1 MDFHKPKR
9 LLGLFGKR
17 HSSSTTRRPSQG
29 EDDYSQRD
37 LSIKKSSSSSS
48 ADDLNIIR
56 LTSQRDVLM
65 EELRLTKANL
75 DKEKKTTHDLNQR
88 LIMKAISIDC
98 QLAETEERFAQSRA
112 KIDAANTN
120 NKEMSDKLLAVRM
133 ENQNLMK
140 RTAALARRDQIQ
152 KATIMASNA
161 EIIKLMSN
169 VEAFQE
175 RFLSL
180 HDAVKTHKAK
190 FQENVPVPQKE
201 EASTAGGGGG
211 CGGDDKATKEERIPI
226 VPLNTSTS
234 EDSLTPFE
242 QDQMSL
248 SDEKQQDRNSYAARV
263 KEFQAKLD
271 DFNAK
276 RQELESKQRD
286 HSSKEHA
293 WHVERDDLFACIKK
307 LKSNNKEMKKK
318 FVQTLKKHQ
327 WKWHKEKE
335 KLLKKVG
342 DLEVWLEEK
351 DVELLLA
358 KNALRDAY
366 AATRE
371 YNVNNG
377 DKEGRGGIEKTDTFS
392 TLDTQDEDSLSTCSS
407 TSLSIA
413 YSLTDNTSNL
423 SKNDQDADDM
433 TTLSSVFEPLVIQPS
448 GSFSSTRCLDTPPR
462 SNSSSTSTAT
472 NSNNTTTS
480 TTS

>member
-1 MDFHKPKR
+1 
-9 LLGLFGKR
+9 
-17 HSSSTTRRPSQG
+17 
-29 EDDYSQRD
+29 
-37 LSIKKSSSSSS
+37 
-48 ADDLNIIR
+48 
-56 LTSQRDVLM
+56 M

-75 DKEKKTTHDLNQR
+75 EKEKKTTHDLNQR

-98 QLAETEERFAQSRA
+98 QLADTEERLAQSRG
-112 KIDAANTN
+112 KIDAANTK

-161 EIIKLMSN
+161 EIIRLMST
-169 VEAFQE
+169 VEAFQD

-180 HDAVKTHKAK
+180 HDAVKLHKEK
-190 FQENVPVPQKE
+190 YQEDAPQKE
-201 EASTAGGGGG
+201 EASTAAA
-211 CGGDDKATKEERIPI
+211 DDDNKANEDESSQI

-234 EDSLTPFE
+234 DDSLTPFE
-242 QDQMSL
+242 EDQMSL
-248 SDEKQQDRNSYAARV
+248 SEKQDRNSYAARV
-263 KEFQAKLD
+263 KEFQEKLD

-286 HSSKEHA
+286 HSSKEQA

-307 LKSNNKEMKKK
+307 LKSNNKEIKKK

-351 DVELLLA
+351 DAELLLA
-358 KNALRDAY
+358 KNALKDTY
-366 AATRE
+366 DTRE
-371 YNVNNG
+371 Y
-377 DKEGRGGIEKTDTFS
+377 KGGIEKTDTFS
-392 TLDTQDEDSLSTCSS
+392 TFDTQDEDSLSTCSS

-423 SKNDQDADDM
+423 SKNGQDADEI
-433 TTLSSVFEPLVIQPS
+433 TTLSSVFEPLVIRPS
-448 GSFSSTRCLDTPPR
+448 GSFSSTQCLDTPPR
-462 SNSSSTSTAT
+462 SNSSNTT
-472 NSNNTTTS
+472 NSNTTTDEDQS
-480 TTS
+480 S

>member
-1 MDFHKPKR
+1 MEFHKPKR

-17 HSSSTTRRPSQG
+17 HSSTTRRPSQG
-29 EDDYSQRD
+29 EDDYSQPD
-37 LSIKKSSSSSS
+37 ISIKQSASSTS

-56 LTSQRDVLM
+56 LTSQRDVLI

-75 DKEKKTTHDLNQR
+75 EKEKKTTHDLNQR

-112 KIDAANTN
+112 KIDAANTK
-120 NKEMSDKLLAVRM
+120 NKEMSDSLLAVRM

-161 EIIKLMSN
+161 EIIKLMTT

-180 HDAVKTHKAK
+180 HDAVKSHKEK
-190 FQENVPVPQKE
+190 HNE
-201 EASTAGGGGG
+201 EMPEIEESSNAAG
-211 CGGDDKATKEERIPI
+211 DNDKATKDESSQI
-226 VPLNTSTS
+226 VPLDTSSS

-242 QDQMSL
+242 EDQMSL
-248 SDEKQQDRNSYAARV
+248 SDKQDRNSLSYAARV

-276 RQELESKQRD
+276 RQVLEAKQRD
-286 HSSKEHA
+286 HSSKEQA

-307 LKSNNKEMKKK
+307 LKSNNKEIKKK

-351 DVELLLA
+351 DAELVLA
-358 KNALRDAY
+358 KNALKDAY
-366 AATRE
+366 ASRE
-371 YNVNNG
+371 YNLEKGN
-377 DKEGRGGIEKTDTFS
+377 GGIEKTDTFS

-413 YSLTDNTSNL
+413 YSLTDNTNNL
-423 SKNDQDADDM
+423 SKNGDEM

-448 GSFSSTRCLDTPPR
+448 GSFSSTQCLETPPR
-462 SNSSSTSTAT
+462 SNSSTASNSYSTNTADDDQE
-472 NSNNTTTS
+472 SS
-480 TTS
+480 